1 MVGGRPPD
9 RLWILGG
16 GVSRFFENVEQEVHM
31 SDFEIL
37 TIVIAVIGL
46 VLVAVTL

>member
-1 MVGGRPPD
+1 MID
-9 RLWILGG
+9 NWISGG
-16 GVSRFFENVEQEVHM
+16 GASRFFGNVEQEVHM

-46 VLVAVTL
+46 VLAAVTL